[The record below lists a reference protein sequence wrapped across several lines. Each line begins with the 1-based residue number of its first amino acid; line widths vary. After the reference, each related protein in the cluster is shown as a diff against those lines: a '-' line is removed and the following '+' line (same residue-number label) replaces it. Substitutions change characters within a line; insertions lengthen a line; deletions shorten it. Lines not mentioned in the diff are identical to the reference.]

1 MQKPA
6 NIKLHNNRNSLM
18 FIFEGIMIIVIQN
31 IANPF
36 FSMFGKRLGAG
47 DYEIGLLS
55 SLPALIGVLAVIPG
69 ALISQKYSN
78 KKKMII
84 MFILSA
90 GIMYPLA
97 ALTPYTGGKHVYLYI
112 LTVSLINLPISIY
125 TILWQSY
132 FSDVIPTDRRNNTY
146 ARRSK
151 FSNLFGMTSLTL
163 SGFILAYIPGNNSQ
177 RITIYQ
183 IFFFTAFILAMLQAW
198 FMSRVVYTS
207 PPLPKTRIKPLL
219 QLKES
224 IKIIRNNKPFKSFIL
239 TAFIFHV
246 TWQMAWP
253 LFFIYQVNFLNANEA
268 WIGYLNVGTGLA
280 GVLTYMIWSRMI
292 EKKGAKFVI
301 IIGAF
306 GLALNPLLLVM
317 SKTLLMALVCSIS
330 VGLVFSAFQLA
341 LFENLMDTVPQQ
353 NKTLNIAIYATFIN
367 LSNFISPMIGVWIY
381 KHSSIFFAMTLT
393 CILRLVATFLFYIQ
407 YRKSINK
414 QSS

>member
-1 MQKPA
+1 
-6 NIKLHNNRNSLM
+6 M

-47 DYEIGLLS
+47 DYEIGLIS
-55 SLPALIGVLAVIPG
+55 SLPALVGVLAVIPG
-69 ALISQKYSN
+69 ALISQRYSN
-78 KKKMII
+78 KKKLII
-84 MFILSA
+84 IFIISA

-97 ALTPYTGGKHVYLYI
+97 ALTPYTGGIHVYLYI

-151 FSNLFGMTSLTL
+151 FSNLFGMSSLLL
-163 SGFILAYIPGNNSQ
+163 SGFILAYIPGDDSQ

-183 IFFFTAFILAMLQAW
+183 IFFFTAFLLALLQAW
-198 FMSRVVYTS
+198 FMSRVKYTS
-207 PPLPKTRIKPLL
+207 PSLPQSHTKALT
-219 QLKES
+219 QLAES
-224 IKIIRNNKPFKSFIL
+224 IKAIKRNKPFRNFIL

-306 GLALNPLLLVM
+306 GLSLNPFLLVM
-317 SKTLLMALVCSIS
+317 SKTLFMALICSIS
-330 VGLVFSAFQLA
+330 VGLVFSAFQLG
-341 LFENLMDTVPQQ
+341 LFENLMETVPQQ
-353 NKTLNIAIYATFIN
+353 NKTLNIAVYTTFIN

-381 KHSSIFFAMTLT
+381 KHTSIYFSMVLT
-393 CILRLVATFLFYIQ
+393 CILRLIATFLFYVQ
-407 YRKSINK
+407 YRRSISK
-414 QSS
+414 KVY